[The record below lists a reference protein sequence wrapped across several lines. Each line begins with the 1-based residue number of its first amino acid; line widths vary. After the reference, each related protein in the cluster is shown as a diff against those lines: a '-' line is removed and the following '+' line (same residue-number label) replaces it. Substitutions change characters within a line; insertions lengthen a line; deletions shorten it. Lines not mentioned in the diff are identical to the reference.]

1 MTTVAVKLKI
11 DPASLYRQRLLLC
24 YLAANAPERERKYLD
39 GMQDIFDDI
48 ADQYYEATGDESVFL
63 DGTKKEDRRGKK
75 QLRRL
80 VDALQHSIEQD
91 DT

>member
-1 MTTVAVKLKI
+1 
-11 DPASLYRQRLLLC
+11 
-24 YLAANAPERERKYLD
+24 
-39 GMQDIFDDI
+39 MQDIFDDI
-48 ADQYYEATGDESVFL
+48 ADQYYENTGDERVFL
-63 DGTKKEDRRGKK
+63 DGTKKEDRRGKN